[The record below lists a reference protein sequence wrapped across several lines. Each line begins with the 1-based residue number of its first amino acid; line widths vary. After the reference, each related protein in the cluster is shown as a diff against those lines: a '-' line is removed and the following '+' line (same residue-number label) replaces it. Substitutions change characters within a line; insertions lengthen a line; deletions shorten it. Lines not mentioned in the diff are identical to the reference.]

1 MAFAVPM
8 REIDHEIWQRELDD
22 FVPQKIHDAH
32 VHVFRTEFD
41 TATTPEGAAMSRHA
55 AERGFA
61 DTTMALWQQWNAA
74 LVPGREVHGSCMG
87 FPFPKVDL
95 EAMNQFV
102 VDEARKDAGSV
113 PFMIVRPGLDPQEMA
128 AFIEENGVVGLKP
141 YRFYSS
147 TGDPVECGITDF
159 LPEELIEVANEYGS
173 IVILH
178 MSKSRAAADPQ
189 NLADLKRFNS
199 QYPRVKWQLAHCA
212 RCFIPSFLEESI
224 DRLTELE
231 NIWYDTSAV
240 CESDVFDVLFSRGAR
255 ERIQFG
261 TDNLPAGV
269 DRGKYIAFG
278 YAWATLTETNHGFNL
293 SHCNPSPTWVIYEQ
307 LRAMRRIAI
316 RYNLIQTDI
325 EDLFYNNAMRLLGT
339 VGK

>member
-1 MAFAVPM
+1 MAFTVPM
-8 REIDHEIWQRELDD
+8 REIDHEIWQRELDG

-32 VHVFRTEFD
+32 VHLFRTEFD
-41 TATTPEGAAMSRHA
+41 AAANAEDSAMSRGV

-61 DTTMALWQQWNAA
+61 DTTMAFWQEWNTA
-74 LVPGREVHGSCMG
+74 LFPGREVHGSCMG
-87 FPFPKVDL
+87 FPFPMVDMDV
-95 EAMNQFV
+95 MNQFV
-102 VDEARKDAGSV
+102 ADEAHKDAGSV
-113 PFMIVRPGLDPQEMA
+113 PFMLVRPGMDPRAMGD
-128 AFIEENGVVGLKP
+128 FIEKNGIVGLKP

-159 LPEELIEVANEYGS
+159 LPEELIEVANEYGL

-189 NLADLKRFNS
+189 NLADLTRFNR

-224 DRLTELE
+224 DQLTELE

-278 YAWATLTETNHGFNL
+278 YAWATLTETNHRFNL
-293 SHCNPSPTWVIYEQ
+293 SHCNPNPTWVIYEE
-307 LRAMRRIAI
+307 LRALRRIAI
-316 RYNLIQTDI
+316 RYNFTQTDI
-325 EDLFYNNAMRLLGT
+325 EDLFYNNAARLLQT